1 MGLSPVLAS
10 KSGVKRGG
18 GGPHPSPGARIR
30 PGSAG
35 GRAVTLEPGGPDC
48 AGSEYL
54 AWWRFFVPF
63 LAYLDPA
70 IQTSD
75 PEIFSRILHPCD
87 SKLRSVIP
95 NPVRSDSIPLLILV

>member
-1 MGLSPVLAS
+1 M
-10 KSGVKRGG
+10 
-18 GGPHPSPGARIR
+18 
-30 PGSAG
+30 
-35 GRAVTLEPGGPDC
+35 TLEPGGPDC

-95 NPVRSDSIPLLILV
+95 NPVRSDSIPLLILVCLANIHNVVCGDNVGSELAHYRLS